1 MNKIFFGWT
10 CTDLRDFK
18 SSKGGHL
25 DPGRHL
31 FPRIELRDDDDGTCQ
46 DFQKTEQWLAS
57 RGPSIATLRD
67 NSYRSITHA

>member
-1 MNKIFFGWT
+1 MFGLGEVRLGEVRMNKIFFGWT

-31 FPRIELRDDDDGTCQ
+31 FPRIELRDDDDGTC
-46 DFQKTEQWLAS
+46 
-57 RGPSIATLRD
+57 
-67 NSYRSITHA
+67 

>member
-10 CTDLRDFK
+10 CTDLRDFQ

-31 FPRIELRDDDDGTCQ
+31 FPRIELRDDDDGTC
-46 DFQKTEQWLAS
+46 
-57 RGPSIATLRD
+57 
-67 NSYRSITHA
+67 